1 MLSDDNQS
9 KPPLTSKKDSPEC
22 PRLRPNASY
31 DAGSEAEHAVLSSFC
46 GYNGSVGLPP
56 DVEGDRMFRNIF
68 ERVTGMVRTLRQRF
82 QKSSAPVKV
91 KHLTTAKRKKP
102 TKRKQS
108 PRRMVKKA

>member
-1 MLSDDNQS
+1 
-9 KPPLTSKKDSPEC
+9 
-22 PRLRPNASY
+22 
-31 DAGSEAEHAVLSSFC
+31 
-46 GYNGSVGLPP
+46 
-56 DVEGDRMFRNIF
+56 MFRNIF

-82 QKSSAPVKV
+82 QKSSEPVKI